1 MKTKRSAD
9 DHIRKRYLLRHVL
22 PATVWLSA
30 VGAVVWLFYQRAE
43 RFQVVGIAQGQV
55 RQIAMNCT
63 GRIRNISVD
72 LFEPV
77 KAGQTLAIVDT
88 LLDNEQTLEADL
100 RAQLAV
106 AAAEAEHLASLLI
119 PTQDQ
124 LETDVAG
131 LKIDR
136 ADNERRFAAD
146 VENLRLRILE
156 LQAATAFDRGTLDDL
171 GMEVK
176 ILEDLLSKGA
186 IAPYEVEKARIQYK
200 TLDGK
205 VRENERLLEQARED
219 LRQAEERRDQFSRQG
234 LPEPSVD
241 HALEA
246 IRKEIT
252 VQEELMKG
260 LLGQLT
266 ALESRRNVEL
276 KSPIDGVVIAVH
288 GRAND
293 ALLQRPG
300 EQMVRRAG
308 EVVPAGEPIL
318 VVAETEPTEIVAYVN
333 ESQLRLLK
341 DRMTV
346 KLVKAREPAQI
357 AESQVLRIGPVIEL
371 MPQRLWINP
380 NVPQWGRPVLIG
392 IPPGLS
398 VVSGEV
404 VGISGL

>member
-200 TLDGK
+200 TLDSK

-219 LRQAEERRDQFSRQG
+219 LRQAEERRDQFSQQG

-333 ESQLRLLK
+333 ENQLRLLK
-341 DRMTV
+341 DQMTV

>member
-1 MKTKRSAD
+1 MKTKRSGN

-22 PATVWLSA
+22 PAAVWLTA

-43 RFQVVGIAQGQV
+43 RFEVVGIAQGHI

-106 AAAEAEHLASLLI
+106 AAAEAEHLTSLLI

-136 ADNERRFAAD
+136 ADNERRFATD
-146 VENLRLRILE
+146 VDNTRLRILE
-156 LQAATAFDRGTLDDL
+156 LQATTAFDRGTLDDL
-171 GMEVK
+171 GVEVK
-176 ILEDLLSKGA
+176 IVEDLLSKEA

-200 TLDGK
+200 TLESK
-205 VRENERLLEQARED
+205 VRENQQLLQQARED
-219 LRQAEERRDQFSRQG
+219 LRKAEERRDQFSQQG

-246 IRKEIT
+246 IRREIT
-252 VQEELMKG
+252 VQEEVMKG
-260 LLGQLT
+260 LLAQLT

-276 KSPIDGVVIAVH
+276 TSPIDGVVIAVH
-288 GRAND
+288 GRGND
-293 ALLQRPG
+293 ALQQRPG

-333 ESQLRLLK
+333 ESRLRLLK
-341 DRMTV
+341 DQMTV

-357 AESQVLRIGPVIEL
+357 AESQVLRVGPVIEL
-371 MPQRLWINP
+371 MPQRLWVNP

-392 IPPGLS
+392 IPAGLS

>member
-1 MKTKRSAD
+1 MKTKRSGN
-9 DHIRKRYLLRHVL
+9 DHLRKRYLLRHVL
-22 PATVWLSA
+22 PATVWLTA

-43 RFQVVGIAQGQV
+43 RFQVVGIAQGQI

-77 KAGQTLAIVDT
+77 QAGQTVAIVDT

-106 AAAEAEHLASLLI
+106 AAAEAERLASLLI

-124 LETDVAG
+124 LETDMAG

-146 VENLRLRILE
+146 VENTRVRILE
-156 LQAATAFDRGTLDDL
+156 LQATTAFDRGTLEDL
-171 GMEVK
+171 GVEVK
-176 ILEDLLSKGA
+176 ILEDLLSKEA
-186 IAPYEVEKARIQYK
+186 IAPYEVEKARIQFK
-200 TLDGK
+200 ALESK
-205 VRENERLLEQARED
+205 VRENEQLLEQARED
-219 LRQAEERRDQFSRQG
+219 LRKAEERRDLFSQQG

-260 LLGQLT
+260 LLAQLT
-266 ALESRRNVEL
+266 ALGTRRNVEL
-276 KSPIDGVVIAVH
+276 TSPIDGVVIAVH
-288 GRAND
+288 GQAND

-300 EQMVRRAG
+300 EQTVRRAG
-308 EVVPAGEPIL
+308 EVIPAGDPIL
-318 VVAETEPTEIVAYVN
+318 AVAELEPTEIVAYVN
-333 ESQLRLLK
+333 EAQLRLLK
-341 DRMTV
+341 DQMTV

-371 MPQRLWINP
+371 MPQRLWVNP

-392 IPPGLS
+392 VPAGLS

>member
-1 MKTKRSAD
+1 MKTKRSGN
-9 DHIRKRYLLRHVL
+9 DHLRKRYLLRHVL
-22 PATVWLSA
+22 PATVWLTA

-43 RFQVVGIAQGQV
+43 RFQVVGIAQGQI

-77 KAGQTLAIVDT
+77 QAGQTVAIVDT

-106 AAAEAEHLASLLI
+106 AAAEAERLASLLI

-124 LETDVAG
+124 LETDMAG

-136 ADNERRFAAD
+136 ADNERRFDTD
-146 VENLRLRILE
+146 VEGARDRMHE
-156 LQAATAFDRGTLDDL
+156 LQGTIAYDRGTLDDL

-176 ILEDLLSKGA
+176 ILEDLLSKEA
-186 IAPYEVEKARIQYK
+186 IAPYEVEKARFLYK
-200 TLDGK
+200 SLESK
-205 VRENERLLEQARED
+205 LRENERQLEQTRED
-219 LRQAEERRDQFSRQG
+219 LQKAEERRDQFSQQG

-260 LLGQLT
+260 LLAQLT
-266 ALESRRNVEL
+266 ALEARRSVEL

-288 GRAND
+288 GQAND

-300 EQMVRRAG
+300 EQTVRRAG
-308 EVVPAGEPIL
+308 EVVPAGDPIL
-318 VVAETEPTEIVAYVN
+318 VVAGMEPTEIVAYVN
-333 ESQLRLLK
+333 DSQLKLLR
-341 DRMTV
+341 DHMTV

-357 AESQVLRIGPVIEL
+357 AQSQVLRIGPVIEL
-371 MPQRLWINP
+371 MPQRLWVNP

>member
-1 MKTKRSAD
+1 MKTKRSGNN
-9 DHIRKRYLLRHVL
+9 HIRKRYLLRHLL
-22 PATVWLSA
+22 PATVWLTA

-63 GRIRNISVD
+63 GRVRNISVD

-124 LETDVAG
+124 LETDMAG

-136 ADNERRFAAD
+136 SDNERRFDTD
-146 VENLRLRILE
+146 VESVRDRMHE
-156 LQAATAFDRGTLDDL
+156 LQGTIAYDRGTLDDL

-176 ILEDLLSKGA
+176 ILEDLLSKEA
-186 IAPYEVEKARIQYK
+186 IAPYEVEKARFLYK
-200 TLDGK
+200 SLESK
-205 VRENERLLEQARED
+205 LRENERQLEQTRED
-219 LRQAEERRDQFSRQG
+219 LQKAEERRDQFSQQG

-241 HALEA
+241 HAMEA
-246 IRKEIT
+246 IRKEVT

-260 LLGQLT
+260 LLAQLT

-293 ALLQRPG
+293 ALQQRPG

-333 ESQLRLLK
+333 ESQLPLLR
-341 DRMTV
+341 DQMTV

-371 MPQRLWINP
+371 MPQRLWVNP

-392 IPPGLS
+392 IPAGLS

>member
-200 TLDGK
+200 TLDSK

-219 LRQAEERRDQFSRQG
+219 LRQAEERRDQFSQQG

-333 ESQLRLLK
+333 ENQLRLLK
-341 DRMTV
+341 DQMTV

-371 MPQRLWINP
+371 MPQRLWVNP

>member
-1 MKTKRSAD
+1 MKTKRPGN

-22 PATVWLSA
+22 PATVWLTA
-30 VGAVVWLFYQRAE
+30 VGAVVWLFYQRVE

-63 GRIRNISVD
+63 GRIRSISVD

-77 KAGQTLAIVDT
+77 KAGQTLAIVDS
-88 LLDNEQTLEADL
+88 LLDNEQTLEAEL

-106 AAAEAEHLASLLI
+106 AAAEAERLASLLI

-146 VENLRLRILE
+146 VENTRLRILE
-156 LQAATAFDRGTLDDL
+156 LQATTAFDRGTLEDL
-171 GMEVK
+171 GVEVK
-176 ILEDLLSKGA
+176 ILEDLLSKEA
-186 IAPYEVEKARIQYK
+186 IAPYEVDKARIQYK
-200 TLDGK
+200 TLESK
-205 VRENERLLEQARED
+205 VRENEQLLEQARED
-219 LRQAEERRDQFSRQG
+219 LRKAEERRDLFSQQG

-260 LLGQLT
+260 LLAQLT
-266 ALESRRNVEL
+266 ALETRRNVEL
-276 KSPIDGVVIAVH
+276 TSPIDGVVIAVH

-293 ALLQRPG
+293 ALQQRPG
-300 EQMVRRAG
+300 EQTVRRAG
-308 EVVPAGEPIL
+308 EVIPAGDPIL
-318 VVAETEPTEIVAYVN
+318 AVAEVEPTEIVAYVN
-333 ESQLRLLK
+333 EAQLRLLK
-341 DRMTV
+341 DQMTV
-346 KLVKAREPAQI
+346 RLVKAREPAQI
-357 AESQVLRIGPVIEL
+357 AESRVLRIGPVIEL
-371 MPQRLWINP
+371 MPQRLWVNP

-392 IPPGLS
+392 IPAGLS